1 MPQCYICQAE
11 IPRGQRYKSHR
22 YKSIPV
28 CSEACYNALLEQKA
42 NATKAEPYPGYNKLT
57 DYIKTQWGGSENVNW
72 MLTHKQIKYLVEKQ
86 SMPCNEIRMVLK
98 YAIEIE
104 GECVDLEYG
113 IGQFI
118 PAFVEPYR
126 KFIEQLKKA
135 KELAKSMEDKEEVVI
150 MKSSKQVKKVKEE
163 EWD

>member
-1 MPQCYICQAE
+1 MSQCYICGAE
-11 IPRGQRYKSHR
+11 IPRGQRFKSPR

-28 CSEACYNALLEQKA
+28 CSEACYNTLLEQKT
-42 NATKAEPYPGYNKLT
+42 NATKAEPYPGYNELT
-57 DYIKTQWGGSENVNW
+57 DYIKTQWSGSENVNW
-72 MLTHKQIKYLVEKQ
+72 MLTYKQIKHLVEKQ
-86 SMPCNEIRMVLK
+86 NMTCNEIRMVLK

-118 PAFVEPYR
+118 PKFVEPCM
-126 KFIEQLKKA
+126 KFVEQIKKA
-135 KELAKSMEDKEEVVI
+135 KEMAEDMEDEEVIVR
-150 MKSSKQVKKVKEE
+150 KVSKQVKKVKEE

>member
-1 MPQCYICQAE
+1 MPQCYICGAE
-11 IPRGQRYKSHR
+11 IPRGQRYKSPR

-42 NATKAEPYPGYNKLT
+42 NTVKAEPYPGYNKLT
-57 DYIKTQWGGSENVNW
+57 DYIKVQWSGSENVNW
-72 MLTHKQIKYLVEKQ
+72 MLTYKQIKHLVEKQ
-86 SMPCNEIRMVLK
+86 SMTCNEIRMVLK

-118 PAFVEPYR
+118 PKFVEPCK

-135 KELAKSMEDKEEVVI
+135 KEMAEDMEDEEVIVR
-150 MKSSKQVKKVKEE
+150 KVSKQVKKVKEE

>member
-1 MPQCYICQAE
+1 MATCIVCQSS
-11 IPRGQRYKSHR
+11 IPRGQRYKGDR

-28 CSEACYNALLEQKA
+28 CSEACYNTLLEQKA
-42 NATKAEPYPGYNKLT
+42 KTTKAEPYPGYNKLT

-72 MLTHKQIKYLVEKQ
+72 MMTHKQIKHLVEKQ
-86 SMPCNEIRMVLK
+86 SMPCDEIRMVLK

-104 GECVDLEYG
+104 GQCVDVEYG

-118 PAFVEPYR
+118 P
-126 KFIEQLKKA
+126 KFIEPCMKFVEQINRA
-135 KELAKSMEDKEEVVI
+135 KEMAEDMEDEEVVVR
-150 MKSSKQVKKVKEE
+150 KVGKQVKKVKEE

>member
-11 IPRGQRYKSHR
+11 IPRGQRYKSPR

-28 CSEACYNALLEQKA
+28 CSEACYNVLLEQKS
-42 NATKAEPYPGYNKLT
+42 NTVKAEPYSGYNKLT
-57 DYIKTQWGGSENVNW
+57 DYIKVQWSGSENVNR
-72 MLTHKQIKYLVEKQ
+72 MMTHKQIKHLVEKQ
-86 SMPCNEIRMVLK
+86 NMTCNEIRMVLK

-118 PAFVEPYR
+118 P
-126 KFIEQLKKA
+126 KFIEPCMKFVEQIERA
-135 KELAKSMEDKEEVVI
+135 RELAEDMEDEEVIVR
-150 MKSSKQVKKVKEE
+150 KVSKQVKKVKEE

>member
-1 MPQCYICQAE
+1 MPQCYICNTE
-11 IPRGQRYKSHR
+11 IPRGQRYKSPR

-28 CSEACYNALLEQKA
+28 CSEACYNTLLEQKA

-72 MLTHKQIKYLVEKQ
+72 MLTHKQIKHLVEKQ
-86 SMPCNEIRMVLK
+86 SMTCNEIRMVLK

-104 GECVDLEYG
+104 GQSVDLEYG

-118 PAFVEPYR
+118 PRFIEPCMKFVEQ
-126 KFIEQLKKA
+126 IERA
-135 KELAKSMEDKEEVVI
+135 KELAENIEDEEVVVR
-150 MKSSKQVKKVKEE
+150 KVSKQVRKVKEE

>member
-1 MPQCYICQAE
+1 MPQCYICGVE
-11 IPRGQRYKSHR
+11 IPRGQRYKSPR

-42 NATKAEPYPGYNKLT
+42 NTVKAEPYPGYNKLT
-57 DYIKTQWGGSENVNW
+57 DYIKVQWSGSENVNW
-72 MLTHKQIKYLVEKQ
+72 MLTYKQIKHLVKKQ
-86 SMPCNEIRMVLK
+86 NMTCNEIRLVLK

-104 GECVDLEYG
+104 GQCVDIEYG
-113 IGQFI
+113 IGQFL
-118 PAFVEPYR
+118 PKFVEPCK

-135 KELAKSMEDKEEVVI
+135 KELAENMEDEEVVVR
-150 MKSSKQVKKVKEE
+150 KVSKQMKKVEDE

>member
-1 MPQCYICQAE
+1 MAQCYICGTE
-11 IPRGQRYKSHR
+11 IPRGCRYKGDR

-28 CSEACYNALLEQKA
+28 CSEDCYNALLKQKA
-42 NATKAEPYPGYNKLT
+42 NTKKAEPYPGYNKLT

-72 MLTHKQIKYLVEKQ
+72 MMTHKQIKYLVEKQ
-86 SMPCNEIRMVLK
+86 AMTCNEIRMVLK

-104 GECVDLEYG
+104 GKCVDLEYG

-118 PAFVEPYR
+118 PAFVEPCR
-126 KFIEQLKKA
+126 EFVGQLKRA
-135 KELAKSMEDKEEVVI
+135 KELAEDMEDEEVVVR
-150 MKSSKQVKKVKEE
+150 KVSRQVKKVKEE

>member
-1 MPQCYICQAE
+1 MPQCYICGTE
-11 IPRGQRYKSHR
+11 IKRGCRYKGDR

-42 NATKAEPYPGYNKLT
+42 NTVKAEPYPGYNKLT
-57 DYIKTQWGGSENVNW
+57 DYIKVQWSGSENVNW
-72 MLTHKQIKYLVEKQ
+72 MLTYKQIKHLVEKQ
-86 SMPCNEIRMVLK
+86 NMTCNEIRMVLK

-118 PAFVEPYR
+118 PKYVEPCM
-126 KFIEQLKKA
+126 KFVEQLKKA
-135 KELAKSMEDKEEVVI
+135 KEMAEDMEDEEVIVR
-150 MKSSKQVKKVKEE
+150 KVSKQVKKVKEE

>member
-1 MPQCYICQAE
+1 MPKCYICSVE
-11 IPRGQRYKSHR
+11 IKRGCRYKGDR

-57 DYIKTQWGGSENVNW
+57 DYIKLQWGGSENVNW

-86 SMPCNEIRMVLK
+86 AMSCNEIRMVLK

-104 GECVDLEYG
+104 RQSVDVEYG

-118 PAFVEPYR
+118 P
-126 KFIEQLKKA
+126 KFIEPCMKFVEQINKA
-135 KELAKSMEDKEEVVI
+135 KELAEDMEDEEVVVR
-150 MKSSKQVKKVKEE
+150 KVSKQVKKVKEE

>member
-1 MPQCYICQAE
+1 MPQCYICGAE
-11 IPRGQRYKSHR
+11 IPRGKKYKGDR

-28 CSEACYNALLEQKA
+28 CSEACYNTLLEQKA
-42 NATKAEPYPGYNKLT
+42 NTTKAESYPNYSKLT

-72 MLTHKQIKYLVEKQ
+72 MLTHKQIKHLVEKQ
-86 SMPCNEIRMVLK
+86 SMSCNEIRMVLK

-118 PAFVEPYR
+118 PKFVEPCM
-126 KFIEQLKKA
+126 KFVEQLKKA
-135 KELAKSMEDKEEVVI
+135 KELAGNMEDEEVVVR
-150 MKSSKQVKKVKEE
+150 KVSKQVKKVKEE

>member
-1 MPQCYICQAE
+1 MPKCYICSVE
-11 IPRGQRYKSHR
+11 IKRGCRYKGDR

-42 NATKAEPYPGYNKLT
+42 NATKAEPYPNYNKLT
-57 DYIKTQWGGSENVNW
+57 DYIKLQWGGSENVNW

-86 SMPCNEIRMVLK
+86 SISCNEIRMVLK

-104 GECVDLEYG
+104 GRSVDVEYG

-118 PAFVEPYR
+118 PKFIEPCR
-126 KFIEQLKKA
+126 KFVEQLKKA
-135 KELAKSMEDKEEVVI
+135 KELAEDMEDEEVVVR
-150 MKSSKQVKKVKEE
+150 KVNKQVKKVKEE

>member
-1 MPQCYICQAE
+1 MPQCYICGAE
-11 IPRGQRYKSHR
+11 IPRGKKYKGDR

-28 CSEACYNALLEQKA
+28 CSEACYNTLLEQKA
-42 NATKAEPYPGYNKLT
+42 NTTKAELYPNYSKLT

-72 MLTHKQIKYLVEKQ
+72 MLTHKQIKHLVEKQ
-86 SMPCNEIRMVLK
+86 SMSCNEIRMVLK

-113 IGQFI
+113 IGQFL
-118 PAFVEPYR
+118 P
-126 KFIEQLKKA
+126 KFIEPCMKFVEQINRA
-135 KELAKSMEDKEEVVI
+135 KELAEDMEDEEIVVR
-150 MKSSKQVKKVKEE
+150 KVSRQVKKVKEE